1 MPLIGYLQRRAET
14 DEKQGESKV
23 KEKILKIPSEL
34 NHSFF
39 FTTETLKVEEQ
50 IAVEFNSSYPFIYE
64 IGFYNGIE
72 MPRPWENPESSI
84 QLLLAKWKELRHQL
98 ETLFA
103 SREFT
108 AAMVPM
114 KWSIAIF
121 IEMLFWTN
129 NKPVFFPLEK
139 VQQFDF
145 KPVNV
150 QERLEFIISRPIL
163 YHSFVQLSEL
173 INEQEKHFTKM
184 LLLKNNVKNVQE

>member
-1 MPLIGYLQRRAET
+1 MN
-14 DEKQGESKV
+14 
-23 KEKILKIPSEL
+23 EKILKVPREL

-39 FTTETLKVEEQ
+39 FTTEFLKVEDQ
-50 IAVEFNSSYPFIYE
+50 IAVGFDSTRYPFIYE

-72 MPRPWENPESSI
+72 MSRPWENPESSI
-84 QLLLAKWKELRHQL
+84 QLLLAKWRELRHQL

-103 SREFT
+103 SREFS

-114 KWSIAIF
+114 KRSIAIF
-121 IEMLFWTN
+121 VEMLFWTN
-129 NKPVFFPLEK
+129 NKPVHFPLEN
-139 VQQFDF
+139 VRELNF

-173 INEQEKHFTKM
+173 MNEQEKQFTKM
-184 LLLKNNVKNVQE
+184 LLLKNKVKNAQE